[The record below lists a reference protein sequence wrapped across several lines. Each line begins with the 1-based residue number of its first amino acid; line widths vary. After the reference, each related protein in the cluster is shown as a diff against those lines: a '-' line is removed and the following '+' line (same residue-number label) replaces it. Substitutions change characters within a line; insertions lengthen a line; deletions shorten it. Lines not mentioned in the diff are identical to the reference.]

1 MSVIVHS
8 NENIDSA
15 LKRLHREVL
24 REKILETYREKQY
37 RSKEADDKISGSLED
52 AEKMLGQIS
61 ALLERKENEDEGNA
75 VRWRA
80 AAEDVYAAC
89 QPHWCRVTVVQKPRG
104 GIRITATALRGQIPE
119 AIEREGC
126 SWIAKISR

>member
-37 RSKEADDKISGSLED
+37 RVKDADLDIQK
-52 AEKMLGQIS
+52 
-61 ALLERKENEDEGNA
+61 RKEWA
-75 VRWRA
+75 KMKRRRRSA
-80 AAEDVYAAC
+80 A
-89 QPHWCRVTVVQKPRG
+89 RRLK
-104 GIRITATALRGQIPE
+104 
-119 AIEREGC
+119 
-126 SWIAKISR
+126 